1 MTIRPTSPNHRGRR
15 DEPLLSLLHRVR
27 PLYPELERVS
37 DEDARPLAEEW
48 EEANRLENTTTFIL
62 ASILSALS
70 VGFLFWAVMAGFRW
84 SLEHGLVLQA
94 LIKGIYLNSSTGYLR
109 FAVFSFALGLI
120 IYFLIIHWPFMN
132 GIFLFFKGPVMGRE
146 RMRILNIRRSSLRFA
161 IFTICAN
168 YLSVFLILTVALW
181 SYPHSASLF
190 DWLLGIWLWFGVT
203 ASAFLIPIALTVL
216 LALVLSSSDE
226 MFRCAPQA
234 VVVHR
239 LLRTLETL
247 SAINAPYELTSKKRD
262 RLIRDIVQSADQMAR
277 MYQPAGLLSDAGNWA
292 VRRMRLAS
300 DSVFIVASW
309 LAFPRSDT
317 VTAAGQQ
324 LAIVTRSL
332 IQGTYDNLPDRV
344 LGEAQGLIR
353 ESQRTHAM
361 RRIAP
366 LVALFMMIC
375 APLICYI
382 FLLSRGLFLLHKES
396 LPVLIV
402 IFSAWVVMCVV
413 IYIDRLPPDSRTTLL
428 DIIKIVFKRGYIA
441 VTAAELII
449 APAERAQLYAASTA
463 PALGIRW

>member
-1 MTIRPTSPNHRGRR
+1 
-15 DEPLLSLLHRVR
+15 
-27 PLYPELERVS
+27 
-37 DEDARPLAEEW
+37 
-48 EEANRLENTTTFIL
+48 
-62 ASILSALS
+62 
-70 VGFLFWAVMAGFRW
+70 
-84 SLEHGLVLQA
+84 
-94 LIKGIYLNSSTGYLR
+94 
-109 FAVFSFALGLI
+109 
-120 IYFLIIHWPFMN
+120 
-132 GIFLFFKGPVMGRE
+132 MGRE

-168 YLSVFLILTVALW
+168 YLSVFLVLTVALW

-226 MFRCAPQA
+226 MFRRAPQA

-239 LLRTLETL
+239 LLRTLEIL
-247 SAINAPYELTSKKRD
+247 STINAPYELTSKKRD

-277 MYQPAGLLSDAGNWA
+277 MYQPAGFLSDAGNWA

-366 LVALFMMIC
+366 LVALFVMIC

-396 LPVLIV
+396 LSVLVV

-413 IYIDRLPPDSRTTLL
+413 IYIDRLPPDSLTTLL
-428 DIIKIVFKRGYIA
+428 DIIKIVFKRG
-441 VTAAELII
+441 
-449 APAERAQLYAASTA
+449 
-463 PALGIRW
+463 